1 MQARGM
7 KLAKQS
13 RPFTQQI
20 SAKQVKITVL
30 AALVLGLLSSMFQL
44 LLDIRGE
51 IDQRQTTV
59 AQVMAMLNEPASQAA
74 YALDEQ
80 LAARVVSGLLLYRPI
95 WKVEIY
101 DNYGRRMA
109 SQERPRGSEGPHWLR
124 VFLPDGDET
133 LVQPLYA
140 QRDRELVGEM
150 RVSVDGRLLARS
162 ILNRLWTVFG
172 TGLVRNFLLAL
183 VLAVLFYRSLTRP
196 LLGLLGQLE
205 RIDPRRPGGSTAI
218 TVPPAHAGDEFGLL
232 ADRVNAILASSR
244 DHLAERDREILQR
257 EQSEARFRDFA
268 NAASDWFW
276 ERDASHALTH
286 SSHPGPLAPDQDYEH
301 LLRDA
306 ATAADPLWQAH
317 RDLLARHV
325 AFRDFRFEAT
335 GPDGVRRH
343 YSISGVPVF
352 DAQGIF
358 QGYRGAG
365 TDVSSSKAMEAAIA
379 QSRDLL
385 RVVIDAIPAPISV
398 KDAAGRFLLANRRV
412 GELFGADVREI
423 IGRRIAELPMTR
435 IAPDAREQFVAI
447 SEAWEREL
455 LRTGQAVINRER
467 NSRLD
472 DGREYTTIES
482 KVPLKDGTGAVT
494 GILTIAL
501 DISER
506 KAAERALDEANLQLR
521 HQAEDLERL
530 ATSYARER
538 EHAVAANRAKSEF
551 LANMSHELRTPLNAI
566 IGFAEVIVLRMW
578 GDSSEKYFDYAQD
591 VVVSARHLLH
601 VINDILDMSK
611 IEAGRYELQLQDHKL
626 NAVVEDCL
634 TIVKGRASEAEVS
647 LVNEIPHDLPA
658 ARLDARAVKQVL
670 LNLLSN
676 AIKFTPPGGTVRL
689 QGRRDPDGGMAI
701 LVSDTGVGIR
711 RENLGRIF
719 EPFWQGDPNVSRR
732 SEGTGLGLTISRKFM
747 ELHGGS
753 LEIDSA
759 ESRGTVATIRFPP
772 ESAVDP

>member
-1 MQARGM
+1 MKPAARPRRF
-7 KLAKQS
+7 S
-13 RPFTQQI
+13 QQI

-30 AALVLGLLSSMFQL
+30 AALALGLVSSLFQL
-44 LLDIRGE
+44 LLDIRSE

-59 AQVMAMLNEPASQAA
+59 TQVMDMLNEPASQAA

-95 WKVEIY
+95 WKAEIY

-109 SQERPRGSEGPHWLR
+109 MQERARDTEVPSWLR
-124 VFLPDGDET
+124 GLLPAGDEM

-140 QRDRELVGEM
+140 QRDHELVGEM
-150 RVSVDGRLLARS
+150 RVAVDGRLLARS
-162 ILNRLWTVFG
+162 IVNRAWTVFG

-183 VLAVLFYRSLTRP
+183 LLAVLFYRSLTRP
-196 LLGLLGQLE
+196 LLGLVGQLE
-205 RIDPRRPGGSTAI
+205 RIDPRRPDTTPIS
-218 TVPPAHAGDEFGLL
+218 VPPAHVTDEFGLL
-232 ADRVNAILASSR
+232 ADRVNAILNSSR
-244 DHLAERDREILQR
+244 DYLAERDREMAQR

-276 ERDASHALTH
+276 ERDAGHALTH
-286 SSHPGPLAPDQDYEH
+286 SSHPGPDSPDRDYQR
-301 LLRDA
+301 LLHDP
-306 ATAADPLWQAH
+306 ATADDRIWQAH
-317 RDLLARHV
+317 RDRLARH
-325 AFRDFRFEAT
+325 APFRDFRFQAA
-335 GPDGVRRH
+335 GADGAARH

-352 DAQGIF
+352 HADGAF
-358 QGYRGAG
+358 RGYRGAG
-365 TDVSSSKAMEAAIA
+365 TDVSGSKAMEEAIA

-398 KDAAGRFLLANRRV
+398 KDTAGRFLLANQRV
-412 GELFGADVREI
+412 SELFGVDVRQI
-423 IGRRIAELPMTR
+423 IGRRMDELPMTH
-435 IAPDAREQFVAI
+435 IAPDVRAAFAATSDR
-447 SEAWEREL
+447 WEGEL
-455 LRTGQAVINRER
+455 LRTGQPVLNRER
-467 NSRLD
+467 NSQLD
-472 DGREYTTIES
+472 DGRDYTTIES
-482 KVPLKDGTGAVT
+482 KVPLRDADGRIT

-506 KAAERALDEANLQLR
+506 KAAERALDDANLQLR
-521 HQAEDLERL
+521 HQAEDMERL
-530 ATSYARER
+530 AASYARER

-611 IEAGRYELQLQDHKL
+611 IEAGRYELQMQDHTL

-634 TIVKGRASEAEVS
+634 TIVKGRAAEAEVT
-647 LVNEIPHDLPA
+647 LINDIPRDLPA

-689 QGRRDPDGGMAI
+689 QGRRDPDGGVSI
-701 LVSDTGVGIR
+701 SVSDTGVGIR

-747 ELHGGS
+747 ELHGGT
-753 LEIDSA
+753 LKIDSA
-759 ESRGTVATIRFPP
+759 ESRGTEATIRFP
-772 ESAVDP
+772 ADLVAGG

>member
-1 MQARGM
+1 MKPATRSQA
-7 KLAKQS
+7 
-13 RPFTQQI
+13 FTQQI

-30 AALVLGLLSSMFQL
+30 AALVLGLLSSIFQL

-51 IDQRQTTV
+51 LDQRQTTV

-80 LAARVVSGLLLYRPI
+80 LAARVVSGLLLYRPV
-95 WKVEIY
+95 WKAEIY

-109 SQERPRGSEGPHWLR
+109 SQERVRAAEGPDWLR
-124 VFLPDGDET
+124 ALLPAGDET

-140 QRDRELVGEM
+140 QRDHELVGEM

-162 ILNRLWTVFG
+162 IITRIWTVFG

-183 VLAVLFYRSLTRP
+183 LLAVLFYRSLTRP
-196 LLGLLGQLE
+196 LLGLVGQLE
-205 RIDPRRPGGSTAI
+205 RIDPHSPGGMAI
-218 TVPPAHAGDEFGLL
+218 TVPTGHASDEFGLL
-232 ADRVNAILASSR
+232 ADRVNAILASGR
-244 DHLAERDREILQR
+244 DHLAARDREIQQR

-268 NAASDWFW
+268 SAASDWFW
-276 ERDASHALTH
+276 ERDAGHVLTH
-286 SSHPGPLAPDQDYEH
+286 SSHPGPAAPDHDYQR
-301 LLRDA
+301 LLHDP
-306 ATAADPLWQAH
+306 ATAQNPGWQEH
-317 RDLLARHV
+317 RGLLARR
-325 AFRDFRFEAT
+325 APFRDFRFQA
-335 GPDGVRRH
+335 GDDSRY

-352 DAQGIF
+352 DAAGDF
-358 QGYRGAG
+358 RGYRGAG
-365 TDVSSSKAMEAAIA
+365 TDISDSKAMEEAIA

-398 KDAAGRFLLANRRV
+398 KDTAGRFMLANRRV
-412 GELFGADVREI
+412 SDLFGVDVRQI
-423 IGRRIAELPMTR
+423 IGRRMDELPMTH
-435 IAPDAREQFVAI
+435 IASEIRADFVAT
-447 SEAWEREL
+447 SDTWEGEL
-455 LRTGQAVINRER
+455 LRTGQAVLNRER

-472 DGREYTTIES
+472 DGSDYTTIES
-482 KVPLKDGTGAVT
+482 KVPLRDAGGGIA

-501 DISER
+501 DITER

-530 ATSYARER
+530 AASYARER

-591 VVVSARHLLH
+591 VVMSARHLLH

-611 IEAGRYELQLQDHKL
+611 IEAGRYELQLQDHML

-634 TIVKGRASEAEVS
+634 TIVKGRAAEAEVT
-647 LVNEIPHDLPA
+647 LVNEIPRDLPA

-676 AIKFTPPGGTVRL
+676 AIKFTPPGGMVRL
-689 QGRRDPDGGMAI
+689 QGRRDPDGGVAI
-701 LVSDTGVGIR
+701 AVSDTGVGIR
-711 RENLGRIF
+711 RENLNRIF

-747 ELHGGS
+747 ELHGGA
-753 LEIDSA
+753 LEIDST
-759 ESRGTVATIRFPP
+759 ESRGTVATIRFP
-772 ESAVDP
+772 ADLVARN